1 MHKIKKLFTI
11 VYAIS
16 IFVGVFL
23 GYFVRSSDGTDGLG
37 RQLYDSPGLMKA
49 VWGED
54 LWAGLGWFAFD
65 MIYFWGGILFFVY
78 VVWGNK

>member
-1 MHKIKKLFTI
+1 MYKIKKLSTV

-16 IFVGVFL
+16 IFIGVFL

-49 VWGED
+49 VWGEEY
-54 LWAGLGWFAFD
+54 WAGFGWFAFD

-78 VVWGNK
+78 VVWRDK

>member
-1 MHKIKKLFTI
+1 MQKIKKLFTI

>member
-65 MIYFWGGILFFVY
+65 MIYFWGGILFFIY

>member
-1 MHKIKKLFTI
+1 MDKIKKIFTLI
-11 VYAIS
+11 YALS

-37 RQLYDSPGLMKA
+37 RQLYDSPGLMKFF
-49 VWGED
+49 WGEEY
-54 LWAGLGWFAFD
+54 WAGFGWFVFD

-78 VVWGNK
+78 VVWRKK

>member
-1 MHKIKKLFTI
+1 MDKIKKIFTLI
-11 VYAIS
+11 YALS

-37 RQLYDSPGLMKA
+37 RQLYDSPGLMKFF
-49 VWGED
+49 WGEED
-54 LWAGLGWFAFD
+54 WAGFGWFAFD

-78 VVWGNK
+78 VVWRNK

>member
-23 GYFVRSSDGTDGLG
+23 GCFVRSSDGTDGLG

>member
-1 MHKIKKLFTI
+1 MQKIKKLFTI

-54 LWAGLGWFAFD
+54 LWAGLGWF
-65 MIYFWGGILFFVY
+65 
-78 VVWGNK
+78 